1 MSLVCQCPAATAIVS
16 PGNVTCPVNFGQIQ
30 KVALTRLTLSDG
42 TRNGF
47 AQTAD
52 IKLLASWSSKLSAA
66 DSAKVVVT
74 PYIYAPTDSGGDPRL
89 TSGGNDNLGG
99 IQEVLGGEPVQFT
112 GQLRSIPQDVAAALR
127 SLACEANVG
136 NLGVFLFDENGR
148 IEAIKDGTTYY
159 PIPIRGFYVGSKIHG
174 NYDAKDHNVIQWA
187 YPDNYSDGLEIV
199 TPTDFNPLTDLQNS

>member
-47 AQTAD
+47 TQTAD
-52 IKLLASWSSKLSAA
+52 IKLLASWSSKLSA
-66 DSAKVVVT
+66 DNSSKVVVT

-89 TSGGNDNLGG
+89 TSGGNDDLGV

-112 GQLRSIPQDVAAALR
+112 GQLRSIPQDVAAKLR
-127 SLACEANVG
+127 ALACEANVG

-159 PIPIRGFYVGSKIHG
+159 PIPIRGFYVGSKLHG